1 MTATFLFHLINLIR
15 HVISSGTITKFM
27 DSNLRFNELSVV
39 GIEEEVSVRKSETEI
54 IQKIW
59 NMLRHNF
66 SFQISTND

>member
-15 HVISSGTITKFM
+15 HVISSGTTKFM